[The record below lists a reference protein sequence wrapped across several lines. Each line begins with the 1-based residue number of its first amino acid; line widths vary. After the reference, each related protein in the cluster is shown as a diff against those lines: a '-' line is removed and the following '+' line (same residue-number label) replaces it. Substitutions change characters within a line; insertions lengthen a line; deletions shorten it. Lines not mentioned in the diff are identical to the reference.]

1 MKRGFITEHPDY
13 HISSVLV
20 FKEMMKT
27 FVYHEDELVAMVE
40 SVKAC
45 PNTARINLNSR
56 ALDWSRNYCLGRVY
70 SDFALTDDR
79 GAVKHLADY
88 VESGKY
94 TFIDFWASWCGPC
107 RDAIPHVR
115 KIRELY
121 ADRMNVYSIS
131 CDESEPA
138 WRKAMEKEK
147 MEWTQL
153 RLTQDQL
160 GAVGRHYLL
169 SAIPRLILLDPQGRI
184 VCSTNLPAEI
194 DKYLEEN
201 LK

>member
-1 MKRGFITEHPDY
+1 MSLSELVGQTDY
-13 HISSVLV
+13 VLV
-20 FKEMMKT
+20 
-27 FVYHEDELVAMVE
+27 
-40 SVKAC
+40 
-45 PNTARINLNSR
+45 
-56 ALDWSRNYCLGRVY
+56 
-70 SDFALTDDR
+70 
-79 GAVKHLADY
+79 
-88 VESGKY
+88 
-94 TFIDFWASWCGPC
+94 DFWASWCGPC
-107 RDAIPHVR
+107 RAAIPHVR
-115 KIRELY
+115 DLHKKYDGRL
-121 ADRMNVYSIS
+121 DVYSVS
-131 CDESEPA
+131 VDENEKA